1 MEGPKFLS
9 WFSNF
14 ILSNKVR
21 KLSKDVVQ
29 LRAELEVFETDV
41 SDKLIDTLKKLS
53 KRIQTRNAREESKE
67 EELDTKEDAFDE
79 IRKLNKGKDTKIG
92 I

>member
-1 MEGPKFLS
+1 MDRPKFLS
-9 WFSNF
+9 WFSNV

-21 KLSKDVVQ
+21 KLEKELVQ

-41 SDKLIDTLKKLS
+41 SDKLINTLSKIS
-53 KRIQTRNAREESKE
+53 KRIQTRNSREEAELE
-67 EELDTKEDAFDE
+67 ENDKSNDPFEE
-79 IRKLNKGKDTKIG
+79 IRKLNKGKDTPIG